1 VPGHGESK
9 NAGSNL
15 LALIPS
21 SVPQTSPPRT
31 KTMASTAI
39 DSSAPLSDLQQR
51 IQDRKRTQ
59 LELFNRKLERE
70 KRAKSVRA
78 ATPTLS
84 NVVLH

>member
-1 VPGHGESK
+1 
-9 NAGSNL
+9 
-15 LALIPS
+15 
-21 SVPQTSPPRT
+21 
-31 KTMASTAI
+31 MAPTAI